1 PGGRLELV
9 HDLAQLVAVLAL
21 DAPRHAAAARVV
33 GHEHQ
38 VAPGEADEGGEGGAL
53 VAALV
58 LLDLDDQ
65 LVALGDRVLDAGTPD
80 VDSGLEVL
88 ASHLLEREEAVALGA
103 VVDERGLEAGLYSGD
118 DTLVDVALSLFLRG
132 RFDVEVYE
140 LLAIDDR
147 DTEFLGLCRIEQHT
161 LHCFVLPRAAG
172 RTNHEPGCQAV
183 FT

>member
-1 PGGRLELV
+1 K
-9 HDLAQLVAVLAL
+9 
-21 DAPRHAAAARVV
+21 
-33 GHEHQ
+33 
-38 VAPGEADEGGEGGAL
+38 
-53 VAALV
+53 
-58 LLDLDDQ
+58 LLTF
-65 LVALGDRVLDAGTPD
+65 GDRVLDAGAPD
-80 VDSGLEVL
+80 VDARLEVL
-88 ASHLLEREEAVALGA
+88 ACDFLEGQEAVALGA
-103 VVDERGLEAGLYSGD
+103 VIDERSLQAGLDAGD
-118 DTLVDVALSLFLRG
+118 DTLVDIAFSLFLRG